1 MSVQAYITAGDV
13 VIPVLLPD
21 AVMQD
26 TARQIGI
33 PEADLF
39 SVDVPVGMTQN
50 TRASFLIASTQVAAL
65 FASVTVSAMPITS
78 PAPLTATTPSTVTSI
93 DSL

>member
-1 MSVQAYITAGDV
+1 MGVQAYITAGQTI
-13 VIPVLLPD
+13 IPVLLPD

-39 SVDVPVGMTQN
+39 SVDVPV
-50 TRASFLIASTQVAAL
+50 VAFVETGGFEG
-65 FASVTVSAMPITS
+65 FAAFDDGDEIGG
-78 PAPLTATTPSTVTSI
+78 
-93 DSL
+93 